1 MLLFRVPKYV
11 KKVFVLSA
19 EEKQGIV
26 VVVLAYAWWGFMP
39 IYWKLLD
46 HVASGEILSGRV
58 IWSFVFTLIV
68 VLLGRRFS
76 VLIEDLKNLW
86 KDKKSFW
93 SLVLASYLV
102 TGNWFLYIFAVNEGY
117 IVQASLG
124 YYINPLLSVLLGIV
138 FLKEKLSWAQKLS
151 VLIAATGVLLLTISY
166 GEIPWIAMLLA
177 STFAFYGLIKKR
189 ITIDPLRG
197 LTIETL
203 FVLPVALA
211 YFSYMVVADQ
221 AVFFSSDFT
230 TTILLVFTGVATAVP
245 LVLFAK
251 GTKTMPLYMSG
262 FIQYIAPTLMLVIG
276 IFVYGEKFSKIEFIS
291 FSFIWVA
298 LLLFT
303 FSKILELRRKKM
315 LIV

>member
-1 MLLFRVPKYV
+1 MN
-11 KKVFVLSA
+11 A
-19 EEKQGIV
+19 EEKQGII

-58 IWSFVFTLIV
+58 IWSFVFTLML
-68 VLLGRRFS
+68 VLIGRKFS
-76 VLIEDLKNLW
+76 VLREDLKNLW

-124 YYINPLLSVLLGIV
+124 YYINPLLSVLLGII
-138 FLKEKLSWAQKLS
+138 FLKEKLSLAQKIS
-151 VLIAATGVLLLTISY
+151 VLIAATGVVLLTISY
-166 GEIPWIAMLLA
+166 GVVPWIAMLLA

-211 YFSYMVVADQ
+211 YFSYLVVSDQ
-221 AVFFSSDFT
+221 AVFFSSNIT
-230 TTILLVFTGVATAVP
+230 TTILLVLTGVATAVP

-262 FIQYIAPTLMLVIG
+262 FIQYIAPTLMLLIG

-291 FSFIWVA
+291 FSFIWAA

-303 FSKILELRRKKM
+303 FSKIIELRRKKM

>member
-19 EEKQGIV
+19 EEKQGII

-177 STFAFYGLIKKR
+177 STFAFYGLNKKR

-211 YFSYMVVADQ
+211 YFSYMVVSDQ

-262 FIQYIAPTLMLVIG
+262 FIQYIAPTLMLLIG

>member
-1 MLLFRVPKYV
+1 MN
-11 KKVFVLSA
+11 A
-19 EEKQGIV
+19 EEKQGIIA
-26 VVVLAYAWWGFMP
+26 VVLAYAWWGFMP

-46 HVASGEILSGRV
+46 HVGSGEILSGRV
-58 IWSFVFTLIV
+58 IWSFVFTLML
-68 VLLGRRFS
+68 VLIGRNFS
-76 VLIEDLKNLW
+76 VLIQDLKNLW
-86 KDKKSFW
+86 RDKKSFW

-124 YYINPLLSVLLGIV
+124 YYINPLLSVLLGII
-138 FLKEKLSWAQKLS
+138 FLKEKLSVAQKLS
-151 VLIAATGVLLLTISY
+151 VLIAATGVILLTISY
-166 GEIPWIAMLLA
+166 GVIPWIAMLLA

-197 LTIETL
+197 LTLETL

-211 YFSYMVVADQ
+211 YFSYIVATDQ
-221 AVFFSSDFT
+221 AVFFSSNFT
-230 TTILLVFTGVATAVP
+230 TTILLILTGVATAVP

-262 FIQYIAPTLMLVIG
+262 FIQYIAPTLMLLIG
-276 IFVYGEKFSKIEFIS
+276 IFVYGETFSKIEFFS

-303 FSKILELRRKKM
+303 FSKIIELRRKKM

>member
-1 MLLFRVPKYV
+1 MN
-11 KKVFVLSA
+11 A
-19 EEKQGIV
+19 EEKQGII

-58 IWSFVFTLIV
+58 IWSFVFTLML
-68 VLLGRRFS
+68 VLIGRKFS
-76 VLIEDLKNLW
+76 VLKEDLKNLW

-124 YYINPLLSVLLGIV
+124 YYINPLLSVLLGII
-138 FLKEKLSWAQKLS
+138 FLKEKLSLAQKIS
-151 VLIAATGVLLLTISY
+151 VLIAATGVVLLTISY
-166 GEIPWIAMLLA
+166 GVVPWIAMLLA

-211 YFSYMVVADQ
+211 YFSYLVVSDQ
-221 AVFFSSDFT
+221 AVFFSSNIT
-230 TTILLVFTGVATAVP
+230 TTILLVLTGVATAVP

-262 FIQYIAPTLMLVIG
+262 FIQYIAPTLMLLIG

-291 FSFIWVA
+291 FSFIWAA

-303 FSKILELRRKKM
+303 FSKIIELRRKKM

>member
-1 MLLFRVPKYV
+1 MN
-11 KKVFVLSA
+11 A
-19 EEKQGIV
+19 EEKQGII

-58 IWSFVFTLIV
+58 IWSFVFTLML
-68 VLLGRRFS
+68 VLIGRKFS
-76 VLIEDLKNLW
+76 VLKEDLKNLW

-124 YYINPLLSVLLGIV
+124 YYINPLLSVLLGII
-138 FLKEKLSWAQKLS
+138 FLKEKLSGAQKLS
-151 VLIAATGVLLLTISY
+151 VLIAATGVVLLTISY
-166 GEIPWIAMLLA
+166 GVIPWIAMLLA

-211 YFSYMVVADQ
+211 YFSYMVVSDQ
-221 AVFFSSDFT
+221 AVFFSSNIT
-230 TTILLVFTGVATAVP
+230 TTILLVLTGVATAVP

-262 FIQYIAPTLMLVIG
+262 FIQYIAPTLMLLIG

-291 FSFIWVA
+291 FSFIWAA

-303 FSKILELRRKKM
+303 FSKIIELRRKKM